1 MVTKSVNLTFDLEE
15 FDIPIEF
22 GMPVTEQQQRDVTVA
37 GASGLLEILEKTGVQ
52 ATFFTTANF
61 ALGNPELVQEISRTH
76 EIASHAYFHHPH
88 YQFKD
93 DDLLE
98 SKLIL
103 EKLTGQAV
111 TGFRMPRLQPFD
123 MVSLQTYGYTYDSS
137 LHPTY
142 LPGRYNHFREN
153 PLPHLRNGI
162 AELPCSVSPYIRFP
176 LFWLSFKNL
185 PEFIY
190 RRLARQ
196 TLRHRGTLVLY
207 FHPWEFADLSG
218 FQLPFYIRR
227 HSGTPLLE
235 RLERLIEFFKRD
247 PGLRFTTCSEVAESL
262 KGTIS

>member
-1 MVTKSVNLTFDLEE
+1 MAAKSVNLTFDLEE

-22 GMPVTEQQQRDVTVA
+22 GVPVSEQQQRDVTVA
-37 GASGLLEILEKTGVQ
+37 GTSGLLEILEKTGVR

-61 ALGNPELVQEISRTH
+61 ALGNPGLVREIARDH

-88 YQFKD
+88 YHFREE
-93 DDLLE
+93 DLLA
-98 SKLIL
+98 SRLVL
-103 EKLTGQAV
+103 EKLSGQTV

-123 MVSLQTYGYTYDSS
+123 IRLLKTYGYTYDSS
-137 LHPTY
+137 LNPTY

-162 AELPCSVSPYIRFP
+162 VELPCSVSPSIRFP

-190 RRLARQ
+190 QRLARQ
-196 TLRHRGTLVLY
+196 TLRHRGTLMLY

-218 FQLPFYIRR
+218 FQLPGYIRR
-227 HSGTPLLE
+227 HSGAPLLG
-235 RLERLIEFFKRD
+235 RLERLIEFIKRE
-247 PGLRFTTCSEVAESL
+247 PGVRFTTCSEVAGSL
-262 KGTIS
+262 